1 MTKIFDALE
10 RAQQEQSPAGS
21 KPGTLDQT
29 YYPQLKT
36 LGRLDKIL
44 IELYD
49 GIATLVHEAGG
60 NAVEFMG
67 PRARAGSSQ
76 LLRRLAQVITD
87 HMGKSVLYIN
97 VNQLGGWH
105 GAQMPGASRDGLAK
119 ALRQRCSVDE
129 AIEQVGNSRL
139 YTTGLFPYES
149 DDVTALINSADFK
162 NMLDL
167 LRDRF
172 DLVLLDPPPALV
184 SPEAL
189 ALSNEAD
196 VVVLVVESE
205 LTRWQVAQV
214 IKEKV
219 EIRGGKIAGVVLNK
233 RRYYIPQFIYK
244 RL

>member
-21 KPGTLDQT
+21 SSGNLDQT

-49 GIATLVHEAGG
+49 NIATLVHETGG

-97 VNQLGGWH
+97 VNQMGGWH
-105 GAQMPGASRDGLAK
+105 GAQMSVGARDGLAK
-119 ALRQRCSVDE
+119 AMRQRCSVDD
-129 AIEQVGNSRL
+129 AIERVGNSRL
-139 YTTGLFPYES
+139 YVTGLFPYES

-172 DLVLLDPPPALV
+172 DLVFLDPPPALV

-196 VVVLVVESE
+196 IVVLVVESE
-205 LTRWQVAQV
+205 LTRWQVAHV